1 MGRGGFERPPV
12 AAIMPSQESAL
23 PGPSSICGKTIP
35 LDPDGPLSDAAFLR
49 QELQNSVRAEIV
61 R

>member
-1 MGRGGFERPPV
+1 
-12 AAIMPSQESAL
+12 MPSQKSAL

-35 LDPDGPLSDAAFLR
+35 LDLDGPLSDAAFLR
-49 QELQNSVRAEIV
+49 QELQTSVRAEIV